1 MFLFQRDNDNI
12 LGPGIIYT
20 ATIKDQWQ
28 EREES
33 FNATTAF
40 ATVPCP
46 EKGFNMKRERKQHGS
61 YCSIAEQCNNSM
73 STEILHFVPFL
84 SITVIYKLSNFRLLT
99 ANEKF
104 RKLEAEKE
112 SEY

>member
-1 MFLFQRDNDNI
+1 MFLFQRDNGNI
-12 LGPGIIYT
+12 LGPGIIYI

-46 EKGFNMKRERKQHGS
+46 EKGFNLKRGQKQHGS
-61 YCSIAEQCNNSM
+61 YCSTAEQCNN

-84 SITVIYKLSNFRLLT
+84 SVTVIYKLSNFRLLT

-104 RKLEAEKE
+104 RKLEGGKE